1 MIGTGTNS
9 VCIKCHSPGDN
20 NNGYKVAQEMK
31 QMIDS
36 LSSLNNETKKIL
48 SEASQKGMDV
58 SDATFSLKDI
68 RQTLIQSRT
77 TIHAFDIKQFKEKIN
92 PGFNIVNKA
101 MVSGEEAIDEYYYRR
116 IGLGFSTIVVTFL
129 VVLLYIKLR
138 KVEKK
143 S

>member
-1 MIGTGTNS
+1 M
-9 VCIKCHSPGDN
+9 N
-20 NNGYKVAQEMK
+20 NTEKE
-31 QMIDS
+31 
-36 LSSLNNETKKIL
+36 SS
-48 SEASQKGMDV
+48 
-58 SDATFSLKDI
+58 
-68 RQTLIQSRT
+68 
-77 TIHAFDIKQFKEKIN
+77 EKIK